1 MSAVFAKRFFCRK
14 LYVAQGRCRP
24 ECGAKPLKNKCCTN
38 AAEGNFDDEDAAGD
52 HGTKQHSG
60 MSGASCS
67 FVRKYAEI
75 KAVVQAYHSLFC
87 LSESEREGLDYGS

>member
-1 MSAVFAKRFFCRK
+1 MH
-14 LYVAQGRCRP
+14 AQELRR
-24 ECGAKPLKNKCCTN
+24 
-38 AAEGNFDDEDAAGD
+38 GNFDDEDAAGN
-52 HGTKQHSG
+52 HETEQHSG

-75 KAVVQAYHSLFC
+75 KAVVQAYHSLFY